1 MNGYYPMY
9 NMMQPEDRVIGLAS
23 IEEVKAYPMPPSSRF
38 PFFSTV
44 EDVCWIKS
52 TDSNGAYTIITFDME
67 RREEPSEYVTREEY
81 DKLLKM
87 LEEMQ
92 DGKHVVPGK

>member
-1 MNGYYPMY
+1 MNNHYPMY
-9 NMMQPEDRVIGLAS
+9 TMMQPEDRVIGLPS
-23 IEEVKAYPMPPSSRF
+23 IDEVKAYPMPPSSRF

-67 RREEPSEYVTREEY
+67 RREEPSEFVTRAEY

-92 DGKHVVPGK
+92 NGKHVVPDK